1 MMKKRGLIYI
11 ILVFLLLVSGSL
23 VSCSTDRRTN
33 SDSMADGQEKM
44 SDSDTE
50 LIAPSLNYN
59 YYNYSQVDEKYI
71 YYIYG
76 EEIRKY
82 DRATGEEET
91 IYQSEEARPRAME
104 KYQDYLYFIERVNGS
119 GSYRLCSLSVD
130 GKNVFLIDGDI
141 ISNDALR
148 ITDNYLF
155 VRDFVLGDGNA
166 EINDTIYKVEDGKGQ
181 KFEPDSI
188 NYEYESPD
196 IYVNPESTEIQKNG
210 EVLFRTKNNESVRML
225 TYNSK
230 YVFARIFGEDAKIL
244 FYDLEQNTSEV
255 YDWDWEIDIHVELH
269 GDLAVFY
276 VFEYPLE
283 VKLVDLKEAII
294 LK

>member
-1 MMKKRGLIYI
+1 
-11 ILVFLLLVSGSL
+11 
-23 VSCSTDRRTN
+23 
-33 SDSMADGQEKM
+33 
-44 SDSDTE
+44 
-50 LIAPSLNYN
+50 
-59 YYNYSQVDEKYI
+59 
-71 YYIYG
+71 
-76 EEIRKY
+76 
-82 DRATGEEET
+82 
-91 IYQSEEARPRAME
+91 ME

-130 GKNVFLIDGDI
+130 GKDVFLIDGDI

-155 VRDFVLGDGNA
+155 VRDFVLEDGNVK
-166 EINDTIYKVEDGKGQ
+166 INDIIYKVQDGKG
-181 KFEPDSI
+181 KKYEPDSI
-188 NYEYESPD
+188 NYEYASPD
-196 IYVNPESTEIQKNG
+196 IYINQESTEIQKNG
-210 EVLFRTKNNESVRML
+210 EVLFRTENNESVYIL

-255 YDWDWEIDIHVELH
+255 YDWDREIDIHVELH